1 MRADYINP
9 FVDSAQNVIEGL
21 VPSSINIKRSAL
33 LLKESLSANGIS
45 ATIFLAGAVEGR
57 IVLDLEPEVAKKIAG
72 AMNGIEVCEMDH
84 LAIDTICELTNII
97 IGKAVTAL
105 NNKGFRFKSSPPSFF
120 IGEKIFH
127 GLESLCISLHTTW
140 GEVKIQAA
148 IKDKK

>member
-9 FVDSAQNVIEGL
+9 FVDSAQNIIEGL
-21 VPSSINIKRSAL
+21 IPEGAQRSPL
-33 LLKESLSANGIS
+33 TLNDSLSANGFS

-57 IVLDLEPEVAKKIAG
+57 VVLDLEPGIAKKIAG
-72 AMNGIEVCEMDH
+72 AMNGMEIEEMNH

-97 IGKAVTAL
+97 IGKAVTVL

-120 IGEKIFH
+120 IGEKTFH
-127 GLESLCISLHTTW
+127 GLESLCISLHTLW

-148 IKDKK
+148 IRDKK